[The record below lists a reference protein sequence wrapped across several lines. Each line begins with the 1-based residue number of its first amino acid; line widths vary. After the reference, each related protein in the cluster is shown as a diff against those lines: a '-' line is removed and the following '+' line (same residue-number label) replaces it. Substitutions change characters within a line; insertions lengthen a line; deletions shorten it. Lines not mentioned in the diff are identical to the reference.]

1 MGDFGDELRAKMAE
15 RFERKIKRGV
25 IDCPTDG
32 CDSNQFDAEVWVADS
47 GGFEATALC
56 RACNTR
62 IELNLED
69 SGAQTAADK
78 VQDSYDDLK
87 DALDSLDG

>member
-1 MGDFGDELRAKMAE
+1 MGDFGDDLRAEMAE
-15 RFERKIKRGV
+15 TFERQIEGGA

-32 CDSNQFDAEVWVADS
+32 CDSDQFDAEVWVADS
-47 GGFEATALC
+47 GGFEGTALC

-69 SGAQTAADK
+69 SSAQAAADE
-78 VQDSYDDLK
+78 VQDSYDDVK
-87 DALDSLDG
+87 DALDRFDG